1 MNINLPRL
9 LVIELIVIASGVIVY
24 FAGGLLSKF
33 GHLALILAFSIL
45 LTYALL
51 PAVDFF
57 AKFKLIPRGLSILI
71 VYVLMF
77 LGLAT
82 FIALISVPASK
93 QVGQFARNYPK
104 YVEQFHES
112 IPRLQQQ
119 LDQRQINYDLDA
131 HTDELVVNIENNATN
146 AVTKTGSIITGF
158 FGTLSTLFFILF
170 VTAYF
175 LHSGDKFAGRII
187 SLFPKRRQ
195 RLVRKLATD
204 YDRILGSFV
213 RGQLLIALIVAVTV
227 GIFTTIIGLPYS
239 VIIGLIA
246 GITALIPVI
255 GALLGVVLPIII
267 AAFVKPILI
276 PIFLVFFIILNEFTD
291 KFLYPRIVGKAVE
304 LHPLLVLFA
313 LLVGVSLAGIAGA
326 LLATPVLALIKTTTI
341 ALRNTTGYAKVQ

>member
-9 LVIELIVIASGVIVY
+9 LIIELIIIATGVIVY

-33 GHLALILAFSIL
+33 GYVALIVAFSVL

-51 PAVDFF
+51 PAVNFF
-57 AKFKLIPRGLSILI
+57 AKFRWVPRGLAILV
-71 VYVLMF
+71 VYALMF
-77 LGLAT
+77 LGLAA
-82 FIALISVPASK
+82 FIAVISVPASK
-93 QVGQFARNYPK
+93 QVKQFANNYPE
-104 YVEQFHES
+104 YVQQFHDG
-112 IPRLQQQ
+112 IPRLQQG
-119 LDQRQINYDLDA
+119 LDDRKIDYNLKDR
-131 HTDELVVNIENNATN
+131 TDELVVNIENNATN
-146 AVTKTGSIITGF
+146 AVSKTGSVVTGF

-187 SLFPKRRQ
+187 TLFPKRRQ

-239 VIIGLIA
+239 VIIGLVA

-255 GALLGVVLPIII
+255 GALLGVVLPVVI
-267 AAFVKPILI
+267 AAFVNPILI
-276 PIFLVFFIILNEFTD
+276 PIFLVFFVILNEFTD

-313 LLVGVSLAGIAGA
+313 LLVGVGLAGIAGA
-326 LLATPVLALIKTTTI
+326 LLATPVLALIKTTAV
-341 ALRNTTGYAKVQ
+341 ALRNSTGRAAV